1 MTARTNRHVP
11 GLIDRRNPQ
20 PASKEKL
27 IRDVISVYDNGYNV
41 I

>member
-20 PASKEKL
+20 PASKEKH
-27 IRDVISVYDNGYNV
+27 IRNAFCVYDNGYNV